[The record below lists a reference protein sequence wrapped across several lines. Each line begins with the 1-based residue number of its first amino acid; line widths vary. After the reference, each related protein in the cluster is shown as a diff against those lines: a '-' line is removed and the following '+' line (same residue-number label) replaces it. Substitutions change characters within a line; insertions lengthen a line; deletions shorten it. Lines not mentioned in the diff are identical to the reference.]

1 MPDTSSYV
9 VKCIAMFSYFKM
21 ISNAYFPM
29 YEKSMQ
35 YLHSISDLNL
45 SRNIKQLKSLQIK
58 TINTFKL
65 YNSLLDRPAI
75 NIKQLFD
82 ARAADNN
89 YQ

>member
-45 SRNIKQLKSLQIK
+45 SRNIKQLKSL
-58 TINTFKL
+58 
-65 YNSLLDRPAI
+65 
-75 NIKQLFD
+75 
-82 ARAADNN
+82 
-89 YQ
+89 